1 MLVEITSFSG
11 DFSGFLKFGRVG
23 LSTIRKRLLLVLFG
37 SAKESKKGKQVLN
50 VNHYRIFFF
59 FFFTIP
65 SKMGDNSAYL
75 ANYYC
80 PHEHY
85 C

>member
-50 VNHYRIFFF
+50 VNHYRVFFF
-59 FFFTIP
+59 FFFLL
-65 SKMGDNSAYL
+65 SFKNGNCLKMK
-75 ANYYC
+75 
-80 PHEHY
+80 
-85 C
+85 